1 MDYIIMRPQLPPK
14 AGYVEVIDENGNH
27 IYKPTPETEASL
39 RKQADLNELKR
50 TTSALIGITPPET
63 AEQTSELTAAVEFN
77 HAIQLFAASIEDES
91 TMMEIPTVY
100 PEYKVGVAYKTK
112 DIFRYGTNSVGDP
125 QLYQVLQ
132 DHTSAAEWTP
142 DTATS
147 LYKKIGVSED
157 GTPIW
162 VQPLGATDA
171 YNIGDQVMYNGKKYE
186 SLINANVWS
195 PDAYP
200 SGWRLVEDTSTTEPT
215 DPEPGPDPEVPTPEP
230 EEPETVPDFVQPTG
244 AHDAYKTGD
253 RVKFTDGHIYEST
266 IDNNVWSPSAY
277 PAGWKLVE

>member
-1 MDYIIMRPQLPPK
+1 MVVSIPLLPPK

-27 IYKPTPETEASL
+27 VYAPTPETVEKL
-39 RKQADLNELKR
+39 KQEEE
-50 TTSALIGITPPET
+50 SATMKSTLDALVG
-63 AEQTSELTAAVEFN
+63 QSSVTAAAELN
-77 HAIQLFAASIEDES
+77 HAIQLFAVSIEDES
-91 TMMEIPTVY
+91 TMMSIPSVY

-112 DIFRYGTNSVGDP
+112 DKFRYGVNSVGDP

-147 LYKKIGVSED
+147 LYKKIGVSDD

-171 YNIGDQVMYNGKKYE
+171 YNIGDQVLYNGKKYE
-186 SLINANVWS
+186 SIINANVWA
-195 PDAYP
+195 PDVYP
-200 SGWRLVEDTSTTEPT
+200 AGWNLIEETTEPT
-215 DPEPGPDPEVPTPEP
+215 VPEP
-230 EEPETVPDFVQPTG
+230 EPDTGGSGETETVPDFVQPSG
-244 AHDAYKTGD
+244 AHDAYHTGD
-253 RVKFTDGHIYEST
+253 RVKYNGHIYEST
-266 IDNNVWSPSAY
+266 IDNNVWSPDAY